1 MPTRLL
7 RAYKPYRMQLTEVL
21 LLFDIGK
28 TNKKLFLFDSNYS
41 VVLENSIQIPE
52 ITDEDGFPCE
62 DLDALT
68 EWITNSFQSIQKNS
82 QYRIKAVHYCA
93 YGASWVFLNKE
104 GKKIGKLYNYLKPL
118 LPATKTLFEKKYG
131 PIAQVCLET
140 ASPDLDNLN
149 SGLQLF
155 RIKTEQPEFFAQIK
169 WALHL
174 PQYVHYLITGEIAS
188 DITSIGCHTL
198 LWNFEKKCYH
208 KWVKE
213 EALENILPPIQT
225 NVGLHDSSAALIPYV
240 RCSPEKFML
249 ISTGTWC
256 ISLHPF
262 NADPLTSA
270 ELKQDALCYLTP
282 SGEPIKASRVFL
294 GKKYEVLLKEL
305 KDRLLPPA
313 AYEAA
318 YHALIENIVA
328 DQVKSSQII
337 LQQNKV
343 SRIYVDGGFSNNQL
357 FMQLLAKAFPE
368 QAVYAASVPQAG
380 AIGAALQV
388 STDWSIQ
395 YEKIFETNLIRY

>member
-1 MPTRLL
+1 
-7 RAYKPYRMQLTEVL
+7 MQLTEVL
-21 LLFDIGK
+21 LIFDIGK
-28 TNKKLFLFDSNYS
+28 TNKKLLLFDGNYS

-82 QYRIKAVHYCA
+82 QYQIKAVHYCA

-118 LPATKTLFEKKYG
+118 SPATKTLFEKKYG
-131 PIAQVCLET
+131 PIAQICLET

-155 RIKTEQPEFFAQIK
+155 RIKIEQPEFFAQIK

-208 KWVKE
+208 RWVKE

-225 NVGLHDSSAALIPYV
+225 NVGLHDSSAALIPYI

-282 SGEPIKASRVFL
+282 SGEPVKASRVFL
-294 GKKYEVLLKEL
+294 GKKYEVLVKEL
-305 KDRLLPPA
+305 NDRLLTPE
-313 AYEAA
+313 AYETA

-380 AIGAALQV
+380 AIGAALQI
-388 STDWSIQ
+388 SADWSNQ